1 MEGLLGALISL
12 SEMHMLQHHIFLE
25 TTAAKE
31 RETGR
36 ATPYAFGWDKGICL
50 FTRITYLAS
59 SAGAP
64 A

>member
-31 RETGR
+31 RERQGEPPLTHS
-36 ATPYAFGWDKGICL
+36 ADKGICL